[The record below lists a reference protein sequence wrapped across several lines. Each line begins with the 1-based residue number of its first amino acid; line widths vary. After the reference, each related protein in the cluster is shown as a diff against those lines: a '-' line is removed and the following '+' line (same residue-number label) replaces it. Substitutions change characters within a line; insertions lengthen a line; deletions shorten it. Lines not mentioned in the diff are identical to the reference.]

1 MPFKKGVSGNP
12 SGKPPGAKNKIGLQL
27 RETISCFLIENFNII
42 QQDFKKLPAKYRT
55 KLYCDL
61 LQYGL
66 PRLQAVSNEFQFEQL
81 TDEQLTEVIDKLKQS
96 ALDGH

>member
-1 MPFKKGVSGNP
+1 MPFKKGQSGNP
-12 SGKPPGAKNKIGLQL
+12 NGKPPGAKNKIGIQL
-27 RETISCFLIENFNII
+27 RETISNFLIDNFETI
-42 QQDFKKLPAKYRT
+42 QNDFKKLNPKDRAKI
-55 KLYCDL
+55 YCDL

-96 ALDGH
+96 AQNDH